1 MDEQAEGKLMQ
12 QMEQCLQ
19 GITDIK
25 GHIGEI
31 YEKSA
36 KSDTEI
42 AVAKV
47 AIKGLDKEIGSLQKV
62 NWAIGCAFLLAIIG
76 AVAKLILK

>member
-1 MDEQAEGKLMQ
+1 MGEREDGKLEQ
-12 QMEQCLQ
+12 KVDQCLQ

-36 KSDTEI
+36 ASDKEI
-42 AVAKV
+42 AIIRADAK
-47 AIKGLDKEIGSLQKV
+47 AMDKDIGSLQKV
-62 NWAIGCAFLLAIIG
+62 NWTIGCAVLLAIIG
-76 AVAKLILK
+76 AVAKLILR